1 MSRFVLQ
8 QAGIFLFGLYL
19 YFCTAQ
25 FVLIDQSDANR
36 REAGIK
42 NPGFSFGLYFR
53 RCYICAVRLPNMK
66 FTNTLNGPNN
76 GNICL
81 DRLGNRTFRLRGH
94 HIVK

>member
-8 QAGIFLFGLYL
+8 QAGIFLFRLNV

-42 NPGFSFGLYFR
+42 NPGFSFGLF
-53 RCYICAVRLPNMK
+53 
-66 FTNTLNGPNN
+66 F
-76 GNICL
+76 
-81 DRLGNRTFRLRGH
+81 
-94 HIVK
+94 